1 MKYIQK
7 VIVKIEKYGR
17 INIES
22 KVASPKDFAKIIY
35 KYLENSDREYLGVA
49 CLNTKNNIINI
60 STVSIGTL
68 NSSLF
73 HPREVFKVAI
83 ASNANSI
90 IMFHNHPSGD
100 ITPSQADYEM
110 SNRIKESGK
119 ILGIEM
125 LDNIIIGSEPI
136 NGFTSF
142 KQKGLI

>member
-7 VIVKIEKYGR
+7 VVVKIEKCGR
-17 INIES
+17 ININS
-22 KVASPKDFAKIIY
+22 KVTSPKDFAKIIY
-35 KYLENSDREYLGVA
+35 KYLENVDREYLGVA

-90 IMFHNHPSGD
+90 ITFHNHPSGD
-100 ITPSQADYEM
+100 TKASKEDCNMCARLKEAG
-110 SNRIKESGK
+110 RI
-119 ILGIEM
+119 IGIDL
-125 LDNIIIGSEPI
+125 LDNLIIGTEEDD
-136 NGFTSF
+136 GYLSF
-142 KQKGLI
+142 KEQGIL